1 MENNE
6 NHEKLNSILHKFL
19 GDAFTLDGKEG
30 GLNMEK
36 MREVIK
42 KEKPI
47 MNILLMGATGVGKSS
62 LINALFGQEVAKAGI
77 GKPVTQHLEKHVD
90 EEKGLI
96 LWDTK
101 GIEAEDYQNTME
113 SLKKEMEDSFK
124 TLDEKEAID
133 VAYLC
138 VKETSSRVL
147 ERELLSFAKK
157 WNIPT
162 IVIFTNTQAEAGDA
176 FVQEAQKIIN
186 EEWGFGGFV
195 RAYVRVNS
203 VKYLSD
209 DDKEIPVKGLKELVD
224 ETKKCLIDAKKNK
237 QKLIQK
243 ANIQARKQAMI
254 DESKTIIHVASG
266 AAGAVGL
273 SPIPFSDMPFIVG
286 AQMLMIEKM
295 NRAFEVKMEDSVA
308 ASLITG
314 LLGFTAIG
322 QTAKT
327 IVANL
332 IKFIPGAGSVVGAL
346 ISGSTAL
353 AITEGIGFAYL
364 KVLEKCFNDET
375 GEVEL
380 PAVDTIK
387 SLLSLFKEIY
397 CNLDTI
403 KKLKP

>member
-6 NHEKLNSILHKFL
+6 HHEKVSGVLRGFL

-36 MREVIK
+36 LREAIK

-47 MNILLMGATGVGKSS
+47 MNVLLMGATGVGKSS
-62 LINALFGQEVAKAGI
+62 LINALFGKEVAKAGI
-77 GKPVTQHLEKHVD
+77 GKPVTQHLEKYVD

-101 GIEAEDYQNTME
+101 GIEAEDYQNTTE
-113 SLKKEMEDSFK
+113 SIKKEMEDSFK
-124 TLDEKEAID
+124 TLDAKEAID

-138 VKETSSRVL
+138 VKETSSRV
-147 ERELLSFAKK
+147 EGREKALLNFAKE

-162 IVIFTNTQAEAGDA
+162 IFVFTNTQEKAGDA
-176 FVQEAQKIIN
+176 FVKETQRIID
-186 EEWGFGGFV
+186 EEWGFKGFIK
-195 RAYVRVNS
+195 AYVRVNS
-203 VKYLSD
+203 VAFSFRGI
-209 DDKEIPVKGLKELVD
+209 EVPIEGLEELV
-224 ETKKCLIDAKKNK
+224 EKTKKCLIDAKKNK
-237 QKLIQK
+237 EKHFLLIQK

-254 DESKTIIHVASG
+254 DKSKNIIHLASG
-266 AAGAVGL
+266 AAGGVGL
-273 SPIPFSDMPFIVG
+273 IPIPFSDALAIAPIQAG
-286 AQMLMIEKM
+286 MIYKI
-295 NRAFEVKMEDSVA
+295 NDAFEVKMEE
-308 ASLITG
+308 SLATSLFTG
-314 LLGFTAIG
+314 LLGVTAVAQVG
-322 QTAKT
+322 RT
-327 IVANL
+327 IVNGFL
-332 IKFIPGAGSVVGAL
+332 KFIPVVGSVAGSA
-346 ISGSTAL
+346 TAA

-387 SLLSLFKEIY
+387 SLFKENY
-397 CNLDTI
+397 LNLDTI